1 MTKVYPRAVRV
12 NMAIKTYKRMSDNV
26 IFCLLQKR
34 VLVYPNG
41 EYLER
46 AVYAWGESMAQILDN
61 ANVRLNLRKE
71 GRCLF
76 NIEGHLVSQSP
87 LKIEQ
92 VPPGNFVNEH
102 HRKQIHIVLRH
113 RTSSEILGL
122 SNNSILEMFFLK
134 K

>member
-1 MTKVYPRAVRV
+1 
-12 NMAIKTYKRMSDNV
+12 
-26 IFCLLQKR
+26 
-34 VLVYPNG
+34 
-41 EYLER
+41 
-46 AVYAWGESMAQILDN
+46 MAQILDN

-92 VPPGNFVNEH
+92 VPLGNFVNEH
-102 HRKQIHIVLRH
+102 HRKQIYIVLRH

-122 SNNSILEMFFLK
+122 SNNSILEMFFLILKFKNSVGFK
-134 K
+134 KSKKQKQTF